1 MNRPSKEAR
10 AYEKLAQ
17 RGVRNALRENALLGF
32 SVPIA
37 SGLDGKGVTW
47 ITPAEILEEVRK
59 QEEAE
64 KAEELAEAAA
74 A

>member
-1 MNRPSKEAR
+1 MNRPTGESR
-10 AYEKLAQ
+10 IYEKAAQ
-17 RGVRNALRENALLGF
+17 RGIRNALRENALLGF
-32 SVPIA
+32 SVPVA
-37 SGLDGKGVTW
+37 SGPDRKGVTW
-47 ITPAEILEEVRK
+47 LTPAEILEEVRK